1 MCQPVKNYLALI
13 REYTREVVMFG
24 GAIAAVFLYMDVRQ
38 LVADGNANNVRTAE
52 ILRTIE
58 ARIQH
63 LEECH
68 ERESQWRAAQGT
80 KYTP

>member
-1 MCQPVKNYLALI
+1 MCKPVKDYLALI

-38 LVADGNANNVRTAE
+38 LVAEGNANNVRTAE

-58 ARIQH
+58 TRIQH

-68 ERESQWRAAQGT
+68 EQEKVWHAEQRN
-80 KYTP
+80 K